1 MTTRTGRPVP
11 VSPSA
16 PCQTE
21 RHDPLGHP
29 GADGGYRGATVLW
42 LDGRVKV
49 ERSAIHGLGLFC
61 DRSDPESEVVEVLG
75 GTTLT
80 DSQVQAVIARG
91 ERYDGIALAD
101 DCNLCIEPPDWP
113 GVHGNHSCD
122 PNLWMRDEITV
133 EARRDIRA
141 GEELTADY
149 ALYTI
154 AGWWSIAMMPAPA
167 ASVAEPSQAT
177 DWQAA

>member
-1 MTTRTGRPVP
+1 MPP
-11 VSPSA
+11 YS
-16 PCQTE
+16 
-21 RHDPLGHP
+21 
-29 GADGGYRGATVLW
+29 W

-49 ERSAIHGLGLFC
+49 ERSAIHGLGLFATALI
-61 DRSDPESEVVEVLG
+61 RKNEVVEVLG

-154 AGWWSIAMMPAPA
+154 AGWWSMPCACSSRLCRGA
-167 ASVAEPSQAT
+167 VT
-177 DWQAA
+177 GDDWQRPELIAIYRGHFAPVVARRIAQMA